1 MIKIFM
7 CGKCKTLG
15 YTTRK
20 GLRKHLRDK
29 HLIKK
34 EKTNYYD
41 KKLGFINQPWWKW
54 REFK

>member
-1 MIKIFM
+1 M

-41 KKLGFINQPWWKW
+41 RKLGFINQPWWKW

>member
-7 CGKCKTLG
+7 CGKCEFAG
-15 YTTRK
+15 IRES
-20 GLRKHLRDK
+20 LRKHLRDK

-41 KKLGFINQPWWKW
+41 RKLGFINQSWWKW